1 MRTTHATEWSVHE
14 LTRLTGTT
22 SRTLRHYDA
31 IGLLPPSRT
40 GANGYRFYDA
50 DALVRLQRIL
60 LLRDLGL
67 GLAAIAEALDG
78 LTDEAVALERHL
90 AELVEERHRLE
101 RRIAA
106 VRHTLAGR
114 KEGGHL
120 VPEKMFDGFD
130 HTVHADEVTQRWGR
144 EAWESSDRWWRDL
157 GDEGR
162 AAFGAQT
169 QAIVDAFADLA
180 ARDVAAGSPEA
191 AEVAA
196 RHHAWLR
203 TAARTVSRGY
213 FLGLAEMYVA
223 DERFAATYGGPDGAA
238 YVRDVLVAY
247 AEHAA
252 FDED

>member
-1 MRTTHATEWSVHE
+1 MRTTSATEWSLHE

-67 GLAAIAEALDG
+67 GLAAIADALDG
-78 LTDEAVALERHL
+78 HTDEAAALERHL
-90 AELVEERHRLE
+90 AELVAERGRLE

-106 VRHTLAGR
+106 VRHTIAGR
-114 KEGGHL
+114 QEGGHL
-120 VPEKMFDGFD
+120 VPEEMFDGFD
-130 HTVHADEVTQRWGR
+130 HTVHAEEVTARWGR
-144 EAWESSDRWWRDL
+144 DAWESSDRWWRGL
-157 GDEGR
+157 GDEAR
-162 AAFGAQT
+162 AGF
-169 QAIVDAFADLA
+169 QAEQRAIADAFADLA
-180 ARDVAAGSPEA
+180 TRGVSPADAEA

-203 TAARTVSRGY
+203 TAAPRVSRGY
-213 FLGLAEMYVA
+213 FTGLAEMYVA
-223 DERFAATYGGPDGAA
+223 DERFAAAYCGTDGAA
-238 YVRDVLVAY
+238 YVRDVLLAY